1 MTLTLAERGRL
12 GGQVRSDKKKA
23 AARARV
29 ARLGGVL
36 STDKKSILLKRR
48 WLIGSIQL
56 GYADALLD
64 EWCAALKQQQVLEGE
79 KHGT

>member
-1 MTLTLAERGRL
+1 MSMSMAERGRL
-12 GGQVRSDKKKA
+12 GGRVRSTAKKQAA
-23 AARARV
+23 AARV
-29 ARLGGVL
+29 QRLGGVL
-36 STDKKSILLKRR
+36 STDKKSTLLKRR
-48 WLIGSIQL
+48 WLVGSIQL